1 MCIAYFF
8 IVLDVF
14 KINSNKINLLTCN
27 MRIGLVAC
35 PEPEARVL
43 NFQAFWIVLEFKSV
57 AFLCV
62 QQNLY
67 LRFTSV
73 IALNTIVIPF

>member
-1 MCIAYFF
+1 
-8 IVLDVF
+8 
-14 KINSNKINLLTCN
+14 

-35 PEPEARVL
+35 HEPEARVL

-57 AFLCV
+57 LFLCV

>member
-1 MCIAYFF
+1 
-8 IVLDVF
+8 
-14 KINSNKINLLTCN
+14 

-35 PEPEARVL
+35 PEPEARVS

-57 AFLCV
+57 VFLGV

-67 LRFTSV
+67 LRFTSA
-73 IALNTIVIPF
+73 IALNTIEIPF